1 MYRVVANQLP
11 VRQRLLGDGISRKL
25 LSAQTTRLIDS
36 RGRHAG
42 NVTTSQPSGIGRFYL
57 FPRVLIARIDVTYS
71 SVFQNDDLQEKEDSS
86 VRERERER
94 VESLRETSML
104 EDRREPSNFQVRLRL
119 SLEEWDRIVGRRSGE
134 EGEGRRMEVARGNE
148 GGGTV
153 SGGLI
158 S

>member
-42 NVTTSQPSGIGRFYL
+42 NVTTSQPSGIGCFYL

-94 VESLRETSML
+94 VESLCETSML

>member
-1 MYRVVANQLP
+1 MYQVVANQLP

-42 NVTTSQPSGIGRFYL
+42 NVTTSQPSRIGRFYL
-57 FPRVLIARIDVTYS
+57 SPRVLIARIDVTYS
-71 SVFQNDDLQEKEDSS
+71 SVFQSDDLQEKEDSS
-86 VRERERER
+86 VREKERER

>member
-42 NVTTSQPSGIGRFYL
+42 NATTSQPSGIGRFYL

-71 SVFQNDDLQEKEDSS
+71 SVFQSDDLQEKEDSS

>member
-57 FPRVLIARIDVTYS
+57 SLRVLIARIDVTYS
-71 SVFQNDDLQEKEDSS
+71 SVFQSDDLQEKEDSS